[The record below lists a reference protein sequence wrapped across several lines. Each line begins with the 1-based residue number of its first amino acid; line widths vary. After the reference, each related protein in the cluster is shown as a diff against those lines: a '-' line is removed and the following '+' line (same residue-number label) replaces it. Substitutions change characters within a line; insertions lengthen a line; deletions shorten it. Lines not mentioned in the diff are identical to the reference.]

1 MTSPTL
7 DDVLLIGRI
16 TSPFGVRGDLKVSLI
31 STRPDHLVKVK
42 QLFLGDQLKPYVVGR
57 LHEHKAGVYI
67 LRLPD
72 VTTRDEAEE
81 LRGTELYILANQA
94 APLDADEYF
103 IHDLVGLSVR
113 TQDGAEVGKVAE
125 VIETG
130 ANDVLVVRQV
140 GQPEVLI
147 PMVRA
152 VVQKVDVAAGLI
164 EVTSLDDIVPQ

>member
-1 MTSPTL
+1 VTSPTL

-16 TSPFGVRGDLKVSLI
+16 TAPFGVRGDLKVSLI
-31 STRPDHLVKVK
+31 STRPDYLVKLK
-42 QLFLGDQLKPYVVGR
+42 QVFLGDQLQPYAVSR
-57 LHEHKAGVYI
+57 LHEHKASVYI
-67 LRLPD
+67 LRLPA
-72 VTTRDEAEE
+72 VTTRDQAEE
-81 LRGTELYILANQA
+81 LRGTEIYILANQA

-103 IHDLVGLSVR
+103 IHDLIGLTVR
-113 TQDGAEVGKVAE
+113 VQDGAEVGKVAE

-152 VVQKVDVAAGLI
+152 IVQKVDVAAGLI
-164 EVTSLDDIVPQ
+164 EVTSLADIIPQ